1 MVKHITGSDHR
12 GWLDSHFHIPFAEYF
27 NDDHIRCGVLNVIND
42 DLIEPGA
49 GFDTHQH
56 EETEIIT
63 YVVEGELT
71 HTIGKGSKRTLTRGH
86 VQYMSAG
93 TGVYHSEHNW
103 GQEPLRLL
111 QIWIF
116 PDKTYY
122 DPNYGDHRFEWDE
135 RVDKWMPVASGDV
148 LSPAPIKIH
157 ADVNICAAEITRG
170 GELDFAVG
178 RDRQAY
184 LLLIEG
190 EARVAGLT
198 LSAGDAAEI
207 VEEDVTIT
215 AGDTAHVL
223 VLEMKKEKG
232 VTG

>member
-1 MVKHITGSDHR
+1 MVKLITGSDHR

-27 NDDHIRCGVLNVIND
+27 NDDHIHCGVLSVLND

-63 YVVEGELT
+63 YVVDGELT
-71 HTIGKGSKRTLTRGH
+71 HSVGAKSKRILTRGH

-103 GQEPLRLL
+103 GKDPLRLL
-111 QIWIF
+111 QVWIF

-122 DPNYGDHRFEWDE
+122 EPNYGDHRFAWDE
-135 RVDKWMPVASGDV
+135 RKDKWMLIASGDI
-148 LSPAPIKIH
+148 SSGAPIKIH
-157 ADVNICAAEITRG
+157 ADVNIFAAEITTG
-170 GELDFAVG
+170 GTLAFPVG
-178 RDRQAY
+178 GGRQAY

-190 EARVAGLT
+190 TARVAGHT
-198 LSAGDAAEI
+198 LYAGDAAEI
-207 VEEDVTIT
+207 IEEDVMV
-215 AGDTAHVL
+215 AAAKCDAHVL
-223 VLEMKKEKG
+223 VLEMKKE
-232 VTG
+232 